1 MPAAHCRSALHH
13 LKLESFFQRVIFAQ
27 ELGMEKG
34 PEMEKGLEPEM
45 EMAQELGMELGPGP
59 EMATE
64 REQHWNQ
71 TQVPQAFE

>member
-1 MPAAHCRSALHH
+1 
-13 LKLESFFQRVIFAQ
+13 
-27 ELGMEKG
+27 MEKG
-34 PEMEKGLEPEM
+34 PEMEMEM
-45 EMAQELGMELGPGP
+45 EMGMGMGMGLGPGMELGP

>member
-1 MPAAHCRSALHH
+1 
-13 LKLESFFQRVIFAQ
+13 
-27 ELGMEKG
+27 MEKG

>member
-1 MPAAHCRSALHH
+1 MIALAELNRIDLDLVAFHGQQALGAPDHH
-13 LKLESFFQRVIFAQ
+13 QNHQ
-27 ELGMEKG
+27 H
-34 PEMEKGLEPEM
+34 
-45 EMAQELGMELGPGP
+45 QELGMELGPGP

>member
-1 MPAAHCRSALHH
+1 
-13 LKLESFFQRVIFAQ
+13 
-27 ELGMEKG
+27 MEKG
-34 PEMEKGLEPEM
+34 PEMEM